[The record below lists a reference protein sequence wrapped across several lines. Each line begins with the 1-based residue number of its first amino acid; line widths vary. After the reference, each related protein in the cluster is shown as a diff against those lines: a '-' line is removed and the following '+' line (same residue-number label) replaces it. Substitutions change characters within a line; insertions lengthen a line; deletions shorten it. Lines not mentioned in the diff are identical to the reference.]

1 LDNFE
6 CIGDKTNHSVY
17 KTHSPLA
24 LPKRNTALIG
34 AAFLM
39 ATSAVGPGFLTQTT
53 FFTQELAASFGF
65 VILLSVLL
73 DIGAQLN
80 IWRTVVVAGKN
91 AQEVA
96 NAVIPWSGVAL
107 SILVVMGG
115 LAFNIGNI
123 GGAGLGLD
131 ALFGVNVKLGAAL
144 SAVVASFIFIQKDA
158 GKVLDYFTRFMA
170 LTILLLIGYT
180 VFTVQPPL
188 AEAISGTFWPTA
200 FDAKATVTLVGGTV
214 GGYITFA
221 GAHRLIDGGIKGES
235 ALPIV
240 NKSAA
245 NGILITACIR
255 YLLFLATFGV
265 IAAGGMLDVDNPPAS
280 VFRLA
285 TGEVGEKLFGIVMWS
300 AAVTSVV
307 GAAYTSFT
315 FLKGVHP
322 KVDEWR
328 KVLIISFIWIS
339 TIVFLFVGKPVK
351 TLIFVGMLNGFIL
364 PIGLSLML
372 LAARKKSLVGTY
384 RTPLFLE
391 IMGWGIVVMMAVL
404 SVLSIL

>member
-1 LDNFE
+1 MK
-6 CIGDKTNHSVY
+6 I
-17 KTHSPLA
+17 
-24 LPKRNTALIG
+24 PKSNTALIG

-96 NAVIPWSGVAL
+96 NAAIPWSGVLL
-107 SILVVMGG
+107 SILVILGG

-123 GGAGLGLD
+123 AGAGLGFD
-131 ALFGVNVKLGAAL
+131 ALFGIDVKLGAAL
-144 SAVVASFIFIQKDA
+144 SAVLASFIFLQKDA
-158 GKVLDYFTRFMA
+158 GKALDYFTRFMA
-170 LTILLLIGYT
+170 FTMLLLIGYA
-180 VFTVQPPL
+180 VFMVNPPL
-188 AEAISGTFWPTA
+188 AEAISGTFLPSV

-221 GAHRLIDGGIKGES
+221 GAHRLIDGGIKGV
-235 ALPIV
+235 ATLPIV

-265 IAAGGMLDVDNPPAS
+265 IVAGGILDAANPPAS

-285 TGEVGEKLFGIVMWS
+285 TGTVGEKLFGIVMWS

-315 FLKGVHP
+315 FLKGIHP
-322 KVDEWR
+322 EVEEYR
-328 KVLIISFIWIS
+328 KILIISFIWIS

-372 LAARKKSLVGTY
+372 LAARKTFIVGSY
-384 RTPLFLE
+384 KTPFFLE
-391 IMGWGIVVMMAVL
+391 ILGWLIVVMMAVL
-404 SVLSIL
+404 SVMSVL

>member
-1 LDNFE
+1 MM
-6 CIGDKTNHSVY
+6 S
-17 KTHSPLA
+17 
-24 LPKRNTALIG
+24 PKRNTALIG

-91 AQEVA
+91 AQEIA
-96 NAVIPWSGVAL
+96 NGVIPWSGVVL
-107 SILVVMGG
+107 SILVVVGG

-123 GGAGLGLD
+123 AGAGLGLD
-131 ALFGVNVKLGAAL
+131 ALFGLDIKLGAAS
-144 SAVVASFIFIQKDA
+144 SAVVASLIFLQKDA
-158 GKVLDYFTRFMA
+158 GKALDYFTRFMGVV
-170 LTILLLIGYT
+170 ILLLIAYT
-180 VFTVQPPL
+180 AFTVQPPL
-188 AEAISGTFWPTA
+188 EEAVKATFWPSR

-221 GAHRLIDGGIKGES
+221 GAHRLIDGGVKGVS
-235 ALPIV
+235 SLPLV

-245 NGILITACIR
+245 NGIIITGLIR
-255 YLLFLATFGV
+255 YLLFIATFGV
-265 IAAGGMLDVDNPPAS
+265 IAAGGILDAANPPAS

-285 TGEVGEKLFGIVMWS
+285 AGEVGERLFGIVMWS

-322 KVDEWR
+322 KTNEWQ
-328 KVLIISFIWIS
+328 KPLIISFIWLS
-339 TIVFLFVGKPVK
+339 TLVFLLVGKPVK

-364 PIGLSLML
+364 PVGLSLML
-372 LAARKKSLVGTY
+372 LAARKTKLVGNY
-384 RTPLFLE
+384 RTPLLLE
-391 IMGWGIVVMMAVL
+391 ILGWSIVLMMTVL

>member
-1 LDNFE
+1 MISENLGCELRDAN
-6 CIGDKTNHSVY
+6 IGDKTNHSVY

-235 ALPIV
+235 ALPI
-240 NKSAA
+240 
-245 NGILITACIR
+245 
-255 YLLFLATFGV
+255 
-265 IAAGGMLDVDNPPAS
+265 
-280 VFRLA
+280 
-285 TGEVGEKLFGIVMWS
+285 
-300 AAVTSVV
+300 
-307 GAAYTSFT
+307 
-315 FLKGVHP
+315 
-322 KVDEWR
+322 
-328 KVLIISFIWIS
+328 
-339 TIVFLFVGKPVK
+339 
-351 TLIFVGMLNGFIL
+351 
-364 PIGLSLML
+364 
-372 LAARKKSLVGTY
+372 
-384 RTPLFLE
+384 
-391 IMGWGIVVMMAVL
+391 
-404 SVLSIL
+404 

>member
-1 LDNFE
+1 
-6 CIGDKTNHSVY
+6 
-17 KTHSPLA
+17 
-24 LPKRNTALIG
+24 
-34 AAFLM
+34 M

-91 AQEVA
+91 AQEIA
-96 NAVIPWSGVAL
+96 NGVIPWSGVAL
-107 SILVVMGG
+107 STLVVMGG

-123 GGAGLGLD
+123 AGAGLGLD
-131 ALFGVNVKLGAAL
+131 ALFGFDVKLGAAS
-144 SAVVASFIFIQKDA
+144 SAVVASLIFLQKDA
-158 GKVLDYFTRFMA
+158 GKALDYFTRFMGVVM
-170 LTILLLIGYT
+170 LLLIAYT
-180 VFTVQPPL
+180 AFSVKPPL
-188 AEAISGTFWPTA
+188 GEAIKATFLPTK

-221 GAHRLIDGGIKGES
+221 GAHRLIDGGITGAS
-235 ALPIV
+235 SLPIV
-240 NKSAA
+240 NKSAT
-245 NGILITACIR
+245 NGILVTAGIR

-265 IAAGGMLDVDNPPAS
+265 IAAGGVLDTNNPPAS

-285 TGEVGEKLFGIVMWS
+285 AGEVGEKLFGVVMWS

-315 FLKGVHP
+315 FLKGIHP
-322 KVDEWR
+322 KINDWR
-328 KVLIISFIWIS
+328 KTLIIAFIWLS
-339 TIVFLFVGKPVK
+339 TLAFLFVGKPVK

-372 LAARKKSLVGTY
+372 LAARKTALVGNY
-384 RTPLFLE
+384 RTPVFLE
-391 IMGWGIVVMMAVL
+391 IMGWAIVVMMTVL
-404 SVLSIL
+404 SLLSVF